1 MADIPQGFEKL
12 TRKSPFLE
20 PIGPIYRKEIPPA
33 LLLGLRIEERH
44 TNARGFVHG
53 GLIST
58 ICDIALGYAL
68 ALHDTPPDSAVTV
81 SLTTDLFGAAR
92 IGDWLEVRAVAKRV
106 GGNLAFSAADVT
118 ADGTPVA
125 QARAVFKVSRK
136 TGAT

>member
-20 PIGPIYRKEIPPA
+20 PIGPIYRKEDPPT
-33 LLLGLRIEERH
+33 LILGLRIEERH

-58 ICDIALGYAL
+58 ISDIALGYAL
-68 ALHDTPPDSAVTV
+68 QLHDTPPDSGVTV
-81 SLTTDLFGAAR
+81 SLTTDLFGTAK

-106 GGNLAFSAADVT
+106 GGNLAFSSADVT
-118 ADGTPVA
+118 ANDQPVA

-136 TGAT
+136 MGAT

>member
-20 PIGPIYRKEIPPA
+20 PIGPIYRKEIPPT
-33 LLLGLRIEERH
+33 LILGLRIEERH

-81 SLTTDLFGAAR
+81 SLTTDLFGAAK